1 MMSVFF
7 SSTIALYRAQ
17 LTRKSVFSQMFL
29 LAQYTE
35 ENDISL
41 GNIFNKV
48 KIDAEDYSDVI
59 EKLTKLTVGNVLA
72 GDKLSIEKLSKSIG
86 TSDNVILGYAQT
98 LKNTNGNIDL
108 TTASTKGL
116 SKYLKKQV
124 NPSTLL
130 HSKQKH

>member
-17 LTRKSVFSQMFL
+17 LTRKSVFSQMLL